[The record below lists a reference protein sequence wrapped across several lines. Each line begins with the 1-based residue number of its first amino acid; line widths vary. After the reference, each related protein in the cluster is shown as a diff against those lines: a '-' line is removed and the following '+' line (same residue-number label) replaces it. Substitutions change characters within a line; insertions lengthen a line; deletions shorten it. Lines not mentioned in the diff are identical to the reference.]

1 MKFPG
6 LRGRTSYE
14 SEDNYEE
21 SYKSLHRDTEISTT
35 INSKEKSDPVGDR
48 YKEAR
53 REGNLGKAMQGAV
66 HKGTP
71 LEKSRMLEED

>member
-1 MKFPG
+1 LV
-6 LRGRTSYE
+6 LRGAP
-14 SEDNYEE
+14 
-21 SYKSLHRDTEISTT
+21 KKAALV
-35 INSKEKSDPVGDR
+35 KGR

-66 HKGTP
+66 RKGTP